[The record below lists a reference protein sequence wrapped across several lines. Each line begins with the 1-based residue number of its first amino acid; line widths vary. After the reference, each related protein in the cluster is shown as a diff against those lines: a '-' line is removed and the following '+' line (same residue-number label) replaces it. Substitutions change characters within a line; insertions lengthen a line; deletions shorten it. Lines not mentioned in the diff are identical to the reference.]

1 MQLQKELLRETV
13 NAGDGTVAVIVN
25 LAYPTAKGK
34 KYKTFCAFYRK
45 VAEAFREFARTELK
59 AKAAKNPPGTPP
71 CGAVLRFEAAEEKEG
86 VIYAETDDIAT
97 ITIIVI
103 LEIPASTAASPKIKD
118 PTSPAASP
126 TVRGILTPTSLISSN
141 KTSINN
147 ISQNI
152 DIAEF
157 SSNECINSKSF
168 FGKV

>member
-86 VIYAETDDIAT
+86 VIVTLQGSVFDGFTTHPIPTDVRKWETGMRF
-97 ITIIVI
+97 
-103 LEIPASTAASPKIKD
+103 LRK
-118 PTSPAASP
+118 
-126 TVRGILTPTSLISSN
+126 
-141 KTSINN
+141 
-147 ISQNI
+147 
-152 DIAEF
+152 
-157 SSNECINSKSF
+157 
-168 FGKV
+168 